1 MALFVD
7 ITKKLEHFTLRVQM
21 STKNMGVVGIL
32 GASGCGKS
40 MTLRCIAGIEIPDS
54 GKIILNGRVLY
65 DSEKKICLPP
75 QERKVGY
82 LFQQY
87 ALFPHMTV
95 RQNLEIVA
103 GVAKTENEIAKYL
116 ALLHIEEIVNS
127 YPEKL
132 SGGQKQRVAMAR
144 MLLTKPELVLLD
156 EPFSALDN
164 YLKETLELEIMQL
177 FQKLSV
183 ESIMVTHSRE
193 EAYRICTYL
202 SIFERGQ
209 VSREGETTEVF
220 RDPKTVAAAKLTGCK
235 NIFSIKKKS
244 EKMMDVPEIDL
255 CFNFVGD
262 IPEDITC
269 VGIRAHDLCFREG
282 EGENNLL
289 VKSVK
294 FLEDPF
300 EQIVII
306 NDKIWLK
313 CAKSENILKK
323 IEEGQRLHFPPQKLM
338 LLK

>member
-1 MALFVD
+1 
-7 ITKKLEHFTLRVQM
+7 
-21 STKNMGVVGIL
+21 
-32 GASGCGKS
+32 
-40 MTLRCIAGIEIPDS
+40 
-54 GKIILNGRVLY
+54 
-65 DSEKKICLPP
+65 
-75 QERKVGY
+75 
-82 LFQQY
+82 
-87 ALFPHMTV
+87 
-95 RQNLEIVA
+95 
-103 GVAKTENEIAKYL
+103 
-116 ALLHIEEIVNS
+116 
-127 YPEKL
+127 
-132 SGGQKQRVAMAR
+132 MAR

-164 YLKETLELEIMQL
+164 YLKESLELEIMQL

-193 EAYRICTYL
+193 EAYRICSYL
-202 SIFERGQ
+202 FVFERGQ
-209 VSREGETTEVF
+209 VSREGETTKVF
-220 RDPKTVAAAKLTGCK
+220 QDPKTVAAAKLTGCK

-244 EKMMDVPEIDL
+244 EKFMDISEIDM

-262 IPEDITC
+262 IPKDIRY

-300 EQIVII
+300 EQIAII